1 MKISKSRL
9 KAIIKEELEL
19 GRSDGEFKCSE
30 LQSSWDE
37 AYGEF
42 QRAGGRKNA
51 DALQVWDTISTN
63 LKKQAK
69 QLVVSGQVGLCP
81 LLTTD
86 EFEMGRGELKSSG
99 GKDVG
104 FIPETEQLGLDLGD
118 EPASEE
124 GPDKYQSHYEGSKL
138 VRGPGWEELRQK
150 LEKAASIFPLATKI
164 AKMLNS
170 FGAFST
176 YGLHELEKAVDRGD
190 WDKLQALYDGQ
201 IEFDHKMSSGY
212 YGRLDESMKITKE
225 QLKQIIKEEMAE
237 VMSKKGREATMP
249 LGRVGYDT
257 SEKESETVSAAV
269 KSMSN
274 RQPKGP
280 IGVNTLS
287 AAIDSGDLATMINTI
302 NNAQRYIHKLMQ
314 RYGVGKIMSPY
325 TSWRKNSSDY
335 GTDPER
341 SADLPPE
348 YVQYRTEK
356 ASEDLS
362 RLLSLVG

>member
-9 KAIIKEELEL
+9 KAIIKEEL

-51 DALQVWDTISTN
+51 DALQVWDSISTN

-138 VRGPGWEELRQK
+138 VRGPGWEELTQK
-150 LEKAASIFPLATKI
+150 LKKVEPIFPLAAKI

-170 FGAFST
+170 FGSYST
-176 YGLHELEKAVDRGD
+176 YKLHQLEKAVDRGD
-190 WDKLQALYDGQ
+190 WDRLQALYDGEV
-201 IEFDHKMSSGY
+201 EFGRKMSSGY
-212 YGRLDESMKITKE
+212 YGKLDENMESFKSQIE
-225 QLKQIIKEEMAE
+225 HIIKEEMAE

-257 SEKESETVSAAV
+257 EEKEQEATLKAI
-269 KSMSN
+269 KTMSS
-274 RQPKGP
+274 RQPDGA
-280 IGVNTLS
+280 IGVNTLK
-287 AAIDSGDLATMINTI
+287 AAIASGDLATMINVI
-302 NNAQRYIHKLMQ
+302 NNAKRYMDKLTA
-314 RYGVGKIMSPY
+314 RYGVGGTMSPVR
-325 TSWRKNSSDY
+325 SWRKNSSAY
-335 GTDPER
+335 GTDPEY
-341 SADLPPE
+341 STDDTPE
-348 YVQYRTEK
+348 NIQYRTEK

>member
-9 KAIIKEELEL
+9 KAIIKEEL

-51 DALQVWDTISTN
+51 DALQVWDSISTN

-138 VRGPGWEELRQK
+138 VRGPGWAELTQK
-150 LEKAASIFPLATKI
+150 LKKVEPIFPLAAKI

-170 FGAFST
+170 FGSYST
-176 YGLHELEKAVDRGD
+176 YKLHQLEKAVDRGD
-190 WDKLQALYDGQ
+190 WDRLQALYDGEV
-201 IEFDHKMSSGY
+201 EFGRKMSSGY
-212 YGRLDESMKITKE
+212 YGKLDERVCRRELNMKITKE
-225 QLKQIIKEEMAE
+225 QLKQIIKEEL
-237 VMSKKGREATMP
+237 SKALNEGGAVGHHPGINDLQRDISNVTSYINAWFNARAAGNTGHRGTNLSDYLRKGVAGEAWDP
-249 LGRVGYDT
+249 YSGRVSFKKALG
-257 SEKESETVSAAV
+257 EVAPENVEEFKELFMKLADGIEQDPSLLDPKKIGKEGNWYEVA
-269 KSMSN
+269 KS
-274 RQPKGP
+274 
-280 IGVNTLS
+280 L
-287 AAIDSGDLATMINTI
+287 
-302 NNAQRYIHKLMQ
+302 
-314 RYGVGKIMSPY
+314 
-325 TSWRKNSSDY
+325 
-335 GTDPER
+335 
-341 SADLPPE
+341 
-348 YVQYRTEK
+348 
-356 ASEDLS
+356 
-362 RLLSLVG
+362 